1 MSGLGSGMIH
11 ICEAGE
17 FGHLTACGRCALTW
31 DTNAKDRPP
40 CKPKADPPIGL
51 NEMIEAMREE
61 GLRIHASQ
69 RAAMGS
75 PPGWRSEPHMGEL
88 RKSSVFFATANLL
101 ERVRDDKQVSEK
113 LKGGG
118 Q

>member
-1 MSGLGSGMIH
+1 MTALSH

-17 FGHLTACGRCALTW
+17 FGRLTACGRCALIW
-31 DTNAKDRPP
+31 YSSAKKRPP

-51 NEMIEAMREE
+51 NEMIEAHRDE

-69 RAAMGS
+69 RAIVALGLAAA
-75 PPGWRSEPHMGEL
+75 PHMSEL
-88 RKSSVFFATANLL
+88 RKAAVNFTTANLL
-101 ERVRDDKQVSEK
+101 DRVRDDKVIVDR

>member
-1 MSGLGSGMIH
+1 MTALSH

-31 DTNAKDRPP
+31 DTNAKTRPP
-40 CKPKADPPIGL
+40 CKLKADPPIGL

-75 PPGWRSEPHMGEL
+75 PPGWRSEPHMGAL
-88 RKSSVFFATANLL
+88 RRAAVHFATANLL
-101 ERVRDDKQVSEK
+101 ERVRDDKRVVEI

-118 Q
+118 